1 MIDEDIIQRI
11 KVAGIFLLQVYKVTT
26 GTMLSLFI
34 PQSCSIDDADSVVDS
49 SASMVNDGSRICSLK
64 ENFEELNK
72 NSGGY
77 RIITGANLNPHYIK
91 HLRKIKKEKKQPSNK
106 KK

>member
-1 MIDEDIIQRI
+1 M
-11 KVAGIFLLQVYKVTT
+11 GKVTVEGFLT
-26 GTMLSLFI
+26 
-34 PQSCSIDDADSVVDS
+34 D
-49 SASMVNDGSRICSLK
+49 K
-64 ENFEELNK
+64 EVEELNR